1 MIIRHHVE
9 LDDKAQIED
18 KNAINRVVRNV
29 WEDILPLLEPNQPM
43 KVDFAV
49 ANWPIVWADGSS
61 TEYISVAAEVA
72 T

>member
-18 KNAINRVVRNV
+18 KNAINRVVRDV
-29 WEDILPLLEPNQPM
+29 WEDILPLLELNKPT

-49 ANWPIVWADGSS
+49 ADWPIAWVDGS
-61 TEYISVAAEVA
+61 TIEYISVAAEVA